1 MPYLRAHQA
10 ALEMKEDVA
19 FYLEAR
25 GKNPQLTEAD
35 KAAGNA
41 LPGVPWDALV
51 RPWHMYL
58 KNALNAQRSFHQGEH
73 YIVQEGKVVIV
84 DEFTGRAHEER
95 SWQQGLHQ
103 AVAAKEGV
111 DIPPETNTAASVSRQ
126 RYFRR
131 YDNLAGLTGTGMES
145 KKEFHHFF
153 KLPIRAIEPNR
164 PNLRKVMLDRV
175 YKKRDAMLKAVAQN
189 VAEHWHLTQPVLI
202 GTRII
207 SISEAL
213 AAILA
218 EQGILHRVLN
228 AKQNKEENEIIAAAG
243 ELGSVVVATNMAG
256 RGTHIS
262 LPKESLAYGG
272 LHVIGVE

>member
-41 LPGVPWDALV
+41 LSGVPWDALV
-51 RPWHMYL
+51 RPWHLYL
-58 KNALNAQRSFHQGEH
+58 KNALGAQRSFHQGEH
-73 YIVQEGKVVIV
+73 YIVQEYKVVIV

-95 SWQQGLHQ
+95 SWQHGLHQ

-111 DIPPETNTAASVSRQ
+111 GIPHSRQ
-126 RYFRR
+126 RYFLS